1 VLDGEEKKKIMTPE
15 SALQFLHMQLEQY
28 LRERETT
35 RKVLAALPD
44 SGADYKPDPKSRPAF
59 DLAFHIANSDKGFLE
74 FIVTGSYSDK
84 EDRAEAGVTKPSEL
98 AAWYMKVTDAALEK
112 VRAMTGEDAAKILD
126 FYGAFQ
132 MPAAAYMT
140 FMLTHGIH
148 HRGQLS
154 VYLRPAGGLVPSI
167 YGGSADEPWQPGA

>member
-1 VLDGEEKKKIMTPE
+1 MTPE
-15 SALQFLHMQLEQY
+15 AAYGFLQMQLEQY

-44 SGADYKPDPKSRPAF
+44 SGADYRPDPKARPAF
-59 DLAFHIANSDKGFLE
+59 ELAFHIANSDRGFLE
-74 FIVTGSYSDK
+74 FIVTGNYGSTESAADF
-84 EDRAEAGVTKPSEL
+84 GVTKPSEV
-98 AAWYMKVTDAALEK
+98 APWYMKVTDEALAK
-112 VRAMTGEDAAKILD
+112 VRALTPAEAARILD

-132 MPAAAYMT
+132 MPAAAYTT
-140 FMLTHGIH
+140 FMLSHGIH

-167 YGGSADEPWQPGA
+167 YGGSADEPWQGA